1 MKSNVKRLSV
11 WSSAVMLLP
20 LCVSAQ
26 QAPMVHI
33 RGIITDSK
41 THLPVAGVT
50 VSAVQAKHDAR
61 TDTQGYF
68 NLELHGVNPG
78 ADVLIHIEKGGYR
91 ADDLTEAASDN
102 VVYQIQIFSA
112 ATAPKTKSEGPHDKT
127 VQAIKSPLEVVA
139 FDSSNDI
146 TIANNGPLSVYMVS
160 LVLKSEQDSRS
171 YELGF
176 DIEPGKFYKHPFPPP
191 SASEGA
197 MLAIDGKEHFRV
209 IMPLAKLADTW
220 NEHLRKAVGLFQK
233 CGMMLI
239 YFSPSDSAFLTM
251 KDAYSWK
258 PERPLLNLLGLG
270 YGDASGTLY
279 YRVKGFTETKE
290 QSVPLV
296 VIVAIDGD
304 RCPHAVAVPFAPNQ
318 SHP

>member
-1 MKSNVKRLSV
+1 MKSNLKRLSI
-11 WSSAVMLLP
+11 WSSVMLLP

-41 THLPVAGVT
+41 THRPVAGVT
-50 VSAVQAKHDAR
+50 VSAVQEKHDAR
-61 TDTQGYF
+61 TDRQGYF
-68 NLELHGVNPG
+68 NLELHGVKPG

-112 ATAPKTKSEGPHDKT
+112 PTAPKTKSEGPSEKT
-127 VQAIKSPLEVVA
+127 VQSLKNPLEVVA
-139 FDSSNDI
+139 CDSSSSI
-146 TIANNGPLSVYMVS
+146 TIANNGPLSVYVVS
-160 LVLKSEQDSRS
+160 LVLKSEQESRS

-176 DIEPGKFYKHPFPPP
+176 DVEPGKIYMHPFLPP
-191 SASEGA
+191 SKTEGA
-197 MLAIDGKEHFRV
+197 LPLPAGEEHFRV

-220 NEHLRKAVGLFQK
+220 DEHFRKAMGLFQK
-233 CGMMLI
+233 CGMMLL
-239 YFSPSDSAFLTM
+239 YFSPSDPAFLQM

-258 PERPLLNLLGLG
+258 PERPLINLLGLG
-270 YGDASGTLY
+270 YSDASGTLY

-304 RCPHAVAVPFAPNQ
+304 KCPHAVAVPFTPTQ